1 MFQLFFVGRIQSF
14 LRGFYYDVI
23 TTLLALTRELES
35 LRRKKP
41 MEFLHDPTFMEKF
54 GGGSNMIRG
63 LEESNDTIRKYL
75 DVSGSSNHV
84 DTWQFHTKMYES
96 PVCHLKSSL
105 VRRRSLPT
113 GVLHAVW
120 WWKTSVSTT
129 NPTGIATGVKLK
141 HDNGKPTNE
150 WRCIAYWTWWFS
162 YFRHVGEP
170 RSVPIYWRGLKECK
184 YVTKSMA
191 ILGGSLLVESR
202 GCRKERF
209 GATPR
214 FQSTS

>member
-120 WWKTSVSTT
+120 WWKTSVSLPDESNGHSHRGEVDTWQWKT
-129 NPTGIATGVKLK
+129 N
-141 HDNGKPTNE
+141 HE
-150 WRCIAYWTWWFS
+150 RRCFSYWTWWFS
-162 YFRHVGEP
+162 IFDMLVCLPQCTHILE
-170 RSVPIYWRGLKECK
+170 GLKKMHKCNK
-184 YVTKSMA
+184 IYGHFGGGICTTQKCICCGLVFL
-191 ILGGSLLVESR
+191 LGDP
-202 GCRKERF
+202 C
-209 GATPR
+209 
-214 FQSTS
+214 

>member
-84 DTWQFHTKMYES
+84 DT
-96 PVCHLKSSL
+96 
-105 VRRRSLPT
+105 
-113 GVLHAVW
+113 
-120 WWKTSVSTT
+120 
-129 NPTGIATGVKLK
+129 
-141 HDNGKPTNE
+141 
-150 WRCIAYWTWWFS
+150 
-162 YFRHVGEP
+162 
-170 RSVPIYWRGLKECK
+170 
-184 YVTKSMA
+184 
-191 ILGGSLLVESR
+191 
-202 GCRKERF
+202 
-209 GATPR
+209 
-214 FQSTS
+214 